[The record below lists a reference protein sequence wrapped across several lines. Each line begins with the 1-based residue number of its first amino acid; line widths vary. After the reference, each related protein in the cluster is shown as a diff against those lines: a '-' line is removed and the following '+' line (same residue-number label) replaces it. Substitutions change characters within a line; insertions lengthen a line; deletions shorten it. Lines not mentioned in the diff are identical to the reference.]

1 MSSPSLD
8 WSLVC
13 FGLSLSL
20 SSCHCIK
27 MDPALLREREA
38 FKKKA
43 LANPTVESRKRKEV
57 EADVGKKK
65 KKKEV
70 SKPSP
75 AVDRPDGL
83 NYKLITKAS
92 LTENFTALTK
102 IIRKMKERFK
112 DGDAE
117 ALTLEELLEETNQV
131 DLSQRHKNWLVDALS
146 NNVKVEPRQD
156 GRFAFK
162 PTFSKLRDS
171 KSILR
176 LLDEYDRKGKG
187 GILLEEIEES
197 LPRADKYINKL
208 GDQIL
213 LIVRPVDKKKVVFY
227 NEKSLLPT
235 KIDEEF
241 QKLWRSVT
249 VDSVDETKIEEY
261 LEKQGLATMQD
272 LSSRKSLPIQ
282 KRKKVSSKKG
292 KNFKKTNTHVSDIL
306 QDYSD
311 QP

>member
-1 MSSPSLD
+1 
-8 WSLVC
+8 
-13 FGLSLSL
+13 
-20 SSCHCIK
+20 

-43 LANPTVESRKRKEV
+43 LANPTVESRKRKEAESPDSV
-57 EADVGKKK
+57 RKKSK
-65 KKKEV
+65 RDGPSS
-70 SKPSP
+70 SKPTP
-75 AVDRPDGL
+75 VDRPDGL

-102 IIRKMKERFK
+102 IIRKMKERFR
-112 DGDAE
+112 DGDGE
-117 ALTLEELLEETNQV
+117 ALTLDELLEETNQL

-146 NNVKVEPRQD
+146 NNVKVEPTQD
-156 GRFAFK
+156 GKFAFK
-162 PTFSKLRDS
+162 PTFPKLRDS

-197 LPRADKYINKL
+197 LPRADKYISRL

-213 LIVRPVDKKKVVFY
+213 IIVRPVDKKKVVFY

-241 QKLWRSVT
+241 QKLWRSVA
-249 VDSVDETKIEEY
+249 VDSLDETKIEEY
-261 LEKQGLATMQD
+261 LEKQGLSTMQD
-272 LSSRKSLPIQ
+272 LNSRKSLPIQ
-282 KRKKVSSKKG
+282 KRKKVTSKKG

>member
-1 MSSPSLD
+1 
-8 WSLVC
+8 
-13 FGLSLSL
+13 
-20 SSCHCIK
+20 
-27 MDPALLREREA
+27 MDPSLLREREA

-43 LANPTVESRKRKEV
+43 LANPTVESKKRKEV
-57 EADVGKKK
+57 ETQETSRKKIK
-65 KKKEV
+65 KDPNQAV
-70 SKPSP
+70 ASKPT
-75 AVDRPDGL
+75 VDRPDAL

-92 LTENFTALTK
+92 VNENFSALTK

-112 DGDAE
+112 EGDSE
-117 ALTLEELLEETNQV
+117 ALTLEELLDETNQI
-131 DLSQRHKNWLVDALS
+131 DLSQRHKNWLIGALS
-146 NNVKVEPRQD
+146 NNIKVEPTPD
-156 GRFAFK
+156 GKFAFK
-162 PTFSKLRDS
+162 PTFPKLRDS

-197 LPRADKYINKL
+197 LPKADKYINKL
-208 GDQIL
+208 GDSIL
-213 LIVRPVDKKKVVFY
+213 IIVRPVDKKKVVFY
-227 NEKSLLPT
+227 NDKSLLPT

-249 VDSVDETKIEEY
+249 VDSLEESKIEEY

-272 LSSRKSLPIQ
+272 LNARKAVPMQ
-282 KRKKVSSKKG
+282 KRKKVTSKKG
-292 KNFKKTNTHVSDIL
+292 KNFKKTNTHVAGIL

>member
-1 MSSPSLD
+1 
-8 WSLVC
+8 
-13 FGLSLSL
+13 
-20 SSCHCIK
+20 

-57 EADVGKKK
+57 ESPDLARKKSK
-65 KKKEV
+65 KDASSS
-70 SKPSP
+70 SKPTP
-75 AVDRPDGL
+75 AIDAL

-102 IIRKMKERFK
+102 IIRKMKERFR

-117 ALTLEELLEETNQV
+117 ALTLDELLEETNQL

-146 NNVKVEPRQD
+146 NNVKVEPTQD
-156 GRFAFK
+156 GKFAFK
-162 PTFSKLRDS
+162 PTFPKLRDS

-197 LPRADKYINKL
+197 LPKADKYISRL

-213 LIVRPVDKKKVVFY
+213 IIVRPVDKKKVVFY

-241 QKLWRSVT
+241 QKLWRSVA
-249 VDSVDETKIEEY
+249 VDSLDETKIEEY
-261 LEKQGLATMQD
+261 LEKQGLSTMQD
-272 LSSRKSLPIQ
+272 LNSRKSLPIQ
-282 KRKKVSSKKG
+282 KRKKVTSKKG

>member
-1 MSSPSLD
+1 
-8 WSLVC
+8 
-13 FGLSLSL
+13 
-20 SSCHCIK
+20 

-57 EADVGKKK
+57 ESPDSAKKK
-65 KKKEV
+65 SKKEISSS
-70 SKPSP
+70 SKSSSKSIQNNQKTG
-75 AVDRPDGL
+75 VDRPDAL

-117 ALTLEELLEETNQV
+117 ALTLDELLEETNQL

-146 NNVKVEPRQD
+146 NNVKVEPTQD
-156 GRFAFK
+156 GKFAFK
-162 PTFSKLRDS
+162 PTFPKLRDS

-241 QKLWRSVT
+241 QKLWRSVA
-249 VDSVDETKIEEY
+249 VDSLDETKIEEY
-261 LEKQGLATMQD
+261 LEKQGLSTMQD
-272 LSSRKSLPIQ
+272 LNSRKSVPIQ
-282 KRKKVSSKKG
+282 KRKKVTSKKG